1 MAHAT
6 GDTIFLLISSKTIHI
21 TFSSDAL
28 QSIVTALYC
37 KILVILGL
45 AFPMAEVISDSVPHG
60 YYQLFYV
67 YLFLG
72 SLLFLL
78 FIYIDLLRTRARQ
91 SLISRRRKRRESK
104 SASNHANML
113 TNQLNRSGR
122 DSGSAL
128 GGSEL
133 SPGGSVSDG
142 DDLTDARGGGG
153 RQVGVA
159 ALMGRGSNSSSKE
172 NLLPMPRV
180 HYGSFYLRL
189 GCVSKWREGRRL

>member
-6 GDTIFLLISSKTIHI
+6 EDTIFLLISSKTIHI

-122 DSGSAL
+122 DSGSGL

-142 DDLTDARGGGG
+142 DDLTDARGG

-172 NLLPMPRV
+172 NLLPRPRV

-189 GCVSKWREGRRL
+189 GCVSKWLEGRRL